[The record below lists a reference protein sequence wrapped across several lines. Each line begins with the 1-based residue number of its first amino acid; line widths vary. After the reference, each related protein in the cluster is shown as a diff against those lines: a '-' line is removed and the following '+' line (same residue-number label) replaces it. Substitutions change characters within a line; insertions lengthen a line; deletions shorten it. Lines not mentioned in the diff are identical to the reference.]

1 MPKILKNTYLHR
13 AKNPKELSSTL
24 ASLLSM
30 VPNYV
35 NSIKVSYPEVI
46 PFNLRLSF
54 GLFFLCHVS
63 EYNESDHCEFMFHSY
78 FPETQTW
85 MRLPNTLSFHFLNFF
100 FKFIDFTKVSILF
113 VGKHKFPSL
122 KVKFSQNGKVCGKKK
137 SLHHFAFNNFHGI
150 NFGTFDK
157 INRSLKVSS
166 HLVLGGLV
174 VSPLTPS

>member
-113 VGKHKFPSL
+113 VGKHKFPKL
-122 KVKFSQNGKVCGKKK
+122 KSKIFTKWK
-137 SLHHFAFNNFHGI
+137 SLWP
-150 NFGTFDK
+150 K
-157 INRSLKVSS
+157 KVIE
-166 HLVLGGLV
+166 
-174 VSPLTPS
+174 PLCFQ